1 MSRIDIDSGDNL
13 DLVYTIKDTNGSVV
27 DLTGGSISWTAVIS
41 GTSTAVITKAGVLT
55 DPSNGIT
62 TVSLDPADTS
72 SIKGT
77 YLLDGNF
84 TDSGANVYSYE
95 DGHLVIS

>member
-1 MSRIDIDSGDNL
+1 MDSGDNL
-13 DLVYTIKDTNGSVV
+13 DIVYTITDEDGNII
-27 DLTGGSISWTAVIS
+27 DLTGGSISWKALVS
-41 GTSTAVITKAGVLT
+41 GTDTAVITKTGVLT
-55 DPSNGIT
+55 DPTNGIT

-72 SIKGT
+72 SLKGT